1 MMNARRLMIGL
12 TALVLVIA
20 VFVGIA
26 NRTPVTANNSILP
39 ELNKTTL
46 ENVRDYASAVTPNGA
61 NYAVDA
67 GLLYAGQPNNWQ
79 RVILP
84 EGVIANAVAIDS
96 RNDNAVYVGAAS
108 ELAIYRTTDG
118 GANWLR
124 APLSDQFIGA
134 VTDLAVDSANRLLY
148 VGTDTAGV
156 FRLRDVGS
164 SLVAGGHMPLDEAVV
179 EMAADSTGAGLAFVR
194 TPGALFRSMNS
205 GLNWAKVDSLP
216 STPTA
221 VEVLNTAPASV
232 FVGTVD
238 RGLWKSADGIAWM
251 AANDGLGMVPGV
263 RLQVD
268 ALSVDPL
275 YPNVMYAATSY
286 LNGSSTLHR
295 SPVGVSVSASAGRQ
309 WMPLTR
315 DGKVAVVELLP
326 LSGTTGAVYALTNS
340 SRVPLALGSA
350 PVAVQVTQR
359 AAAVESNPL
368 AGAGVMSAWTVAMI
382 AAIWLSVL
390 VAAGLRSRPVELQ
403 PAAQTVQMQ
412 R

>member
-1 MMNARRLMIGL
+1 MNARRLMIGL
-12 TALVLVIA
+12 TTLVLVTA

-26 NRTPVTANNSILP
+26 NRAPVTANTSTLP

-61 NYAVDA
+61 NFAIEA

-84 EGVIANAVAIDS
+84 EGVLANAVAVDA
-96 RNDNAVYVGAAS
+96 RNDNAVYVGAAN

-124 APLSDQFIGA
+124 VPLSDQFIGA
-134 VTDLAVDSANRLLY
+134 VTDLAVDGANRLLY

-164 SLVAGGHMPLDEAVV
+164 SMISGGHMPLDEAVV

-194 TPGALFRSMNS
+194 TASTLFRSMNS

-221 VEVLNTAPASV
+221 VEVLNTTPASV

-238 RGLWKSADGIAWM
+238 LGLWKSADGIAWM
-251 AANDGLGMVPGV
+251 SANDGLGMTPGA

-268 ALSVDPL
+268 ALAVDPL
-275 YPNVMYAATSY
+275 YPNVMYVATSY
-286 LNGSSTLHR
+286 LYGSSTLHR
-295 SPVGVSVSASAGRQ
+295 SPVGVSLSATAGRQ

-315 DGKVAVVELLP
+315 DGNVSVVELLP

-340 SRVPLALGSA
+340 SRTPFALGSA
-350 PVAVQVTQR
+350 PVAIQATQQPV
-359 AAAVESNPL
+359 ASEADLL
-368 AGAGVMSAWTVAMI
+368 AGAGVMSAWIVAMI
-382 AAIWLSVL
+382 AAIWLSIL
-390 VAAGLRSRPVELQ
+390 VATSLRSRPVELQ